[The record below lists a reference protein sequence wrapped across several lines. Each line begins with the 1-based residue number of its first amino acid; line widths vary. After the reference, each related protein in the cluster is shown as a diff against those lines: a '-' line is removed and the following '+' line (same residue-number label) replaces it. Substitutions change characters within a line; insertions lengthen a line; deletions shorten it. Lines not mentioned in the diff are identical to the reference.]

1 MIEKAKEDSL
11 ARQAEKMQDT
21 IEKLEK
27 AQSKEDIRKALDES
41 GLDGFAKDEIDKVGN
56 EEILEQEKKELDAIR
71 ES

>member
-27 AQSKEDIRKALDES
+27 AKSKEDIRKALDES

>member
-27 AQSKEDIRKALDES
+27 AKSKEDIRKALDES
-41 GLDGFAKDEIDKVGN
+41 GLDGFAKDEIDTVGN

>member
-27 AQSKEDIRKALDES
+27 ATSKEDIRKTLDES
-41 GLDGFAKDEIDKVGN
+41 GLDEFAKDEIDK
-56 EEILEQEKKELDAIR
+56 I
-71 ES
+71 

>member
-11 ARQAEKMQDT
+11 ARQAEKMADT

-27 AQSKEDIRKALDES
+27 AKSKEDIRKALDES
-41 GLDGFAKDEIDKVGN
+41 NLDGFAKDELDAVGN

>member
-11 ARQAEKMQDT
+11 ARQAEKMQAT

-27 AQSKEDIRKALDES
+27 AQSKEDIRKALDEA

-56 EEILEQEKKELDAIR
+56 EEILDQEKKELDAIR

>member
-11 ARQAEKMQDT
+11 ARQAEKIQET

-27 AQSKEDIRKALDES
+27 SQSKEDIRKALDES

>member
-11 ARQAEKMQDT
+11 ARQAEKMQAT

-27 AQSKEDIRKALDES
+27 AQSKEDIRKALDEA
-41 GLDGFAKDEIDKVGN
+41 GLDGFAKDEIDKIGN
-56 EEILEQEKKELDAIR
+56 DEILEQEKKELDAIR